1 MKLLKVFGL
10 ALLMLFS
17 NVAYSVTASGAAT
30 LPAKC
35 NGVKKQVR
43 AFEKMEKPLSVEYAP
58 VNGKWSWYFAT
69 DNADSY
75 IDLQKTI
82 VELQVKMFTFNK
94 ANLACFTPTQK
105 EYATSSL
112 KIWKD
117 IQANLEVR
125 PSWVA
130 GFSFLPVVWDSI
142 YSK

>member
-1 MKLLKVFGL
+1 MKLLKIVAL

-17 NVAYSVTASGAAT
+17 SAAYSVTASGAAT

-35 NGVKKQVR
+35 VGVKKQVR

-69 DNADSY
+69 ENADSY

-94 ANLACFTPTQK
+94 ANLGCFTPTQK

-112 KIWKD
+112 KIWRD
-117 IQANLEVR
+117 IQSNLGVR

>member
-1 MKLLKVFGL
+1 MKLLKIFGL

-17 NVAYSVTASGAAT
+17 SVAYSVTANGAAT

-35 NGVKKQVR
+35 SGVKKQVR

-94 ANLACFTPTQK
+94 ANLVCFTPTQK